1 MTKGKSFMPDNEMT
15 YENAVSELRDI
26 VKQLNEGKAS
36 LDDSIKLYNRGIEL
50 SKFCSAKL
58 DEAEQKIL
66 IYNKDQEL
74 TEPFDVE

>member
-1 MTKGKSFMPDNEMT
+1 MKDKEIT
-15 YENAVSELRDI
+15 YESAIAELRDI

-36 LDDSIKLYNRGIEL
+36 LDDSITVYNRGIEL

-66 IYNKDQEL
+66 IYNKDQDE
-74 TEPFDVE
+74 TQPFDVE

>member
-1 MTKGKSFMPDNEMT
+1 MDVNEMT
-15 YENAVSELRDI
+15 YEQAIAELRDI
-26 VKQLNEGKAS
+26 VRQLNEGKAT

-50 SKFCSAKL
+50 SRFCTAKL

-66 IYNKDQEL
+66 LYNKESDS

>member
-1 MTKGKSFMPDNEMT
+1 MPENELT

>member
-1 MTKGKSFMPDNEMT
+1 MPENEMT
-15 YENAVSELRDI
+15 YEHAVSELRDI

>member
-1 MTKGKSFMPDNEMT
+1 MPDNEMT

>member
-1 MTKGKSFMPDNEMT
+1 MADNEMT
-15 YENAVSELRDI
+15 YEQAIAELRDI

-36 LDDSIKLYNRGIEL
+36 LDESIKLYNRGIEL
-50 SKFCSAKL
+50 SKFCTGKL

-66 IYNKDQEL
+66 LYNKDQGT

>member
-1 MTKGKSFMPDNEMT
+1 MEANEMT
-15 YENAVSELRDI
+15 YEQAIAELRDI
-26 VKQLNEGKAS
+26 VRQLNEGKAT

-50 SKFCSAKL
+50 SKFCTSKL

-66 IYNKDQEL
+66 LYNKDSDS

>member
-1 MTKGKSFMPDNEMT
+1 MKDKEMT
-15 YENAVSELRDI
+15 YESAIAELRDI

-66 IYNKDQEL
+66 IYNKDQDE
-74 TEPFDVE
+74 TQPFDVE